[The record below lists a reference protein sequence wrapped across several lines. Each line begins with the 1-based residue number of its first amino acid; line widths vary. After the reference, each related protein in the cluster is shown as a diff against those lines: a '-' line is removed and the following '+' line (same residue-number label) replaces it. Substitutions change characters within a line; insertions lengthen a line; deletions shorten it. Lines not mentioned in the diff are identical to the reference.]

1 MLVEVVIELLTK
13 GLRVMQKLQSGEVG
27 SGTRAFSSLFTFLQK

>member
-13 GLRVMQKLQSGEVG
+13 GLRVVQKLQSGEVG
-27 SGTRAFSSLFTFLQK
+27 RGARAFSSLLTFLQK